1 MEREELKSDLQK
13 EVMDKLA
20 PHIEWSDA
28 EIEEVIDRA
37 VLDAG
42 RRTYLKTAEKIELK
56 RDIFNSIR
64 RLDLLQELIED
75 DEITEIM
82 VNGTESIFYEKGGA
96 LYRWHKKFDEEE
108 RLLDVIQQIVGRS
121 NRRVNQASPIVDTHL
136 PDGSRVNAVLK
147 PAAVN
152 GPILTIRKFYKDP
165 ITLEKLIAWG
175 SVTEKAAD
183 VLKLLVRAGY
193 NIFISGSTGS
203 GKTTFLNALAHYIP
217 EDERVITIED
227 SAELKIAGIEN
238 LVSLEVRNAGADGSS
253 EITIR
258 DLIRTSLRMRPDR
271 IIVGEVRGPEAI
283 DMLQAMNTGHDGS
296 LSTGHAN
303 SVEDM
308 LARLEVMI
316 LWGMNVPV
324 DAVRKQI
331 TSAIDIVIQLGR
343 MRDKSRKVTDIVE
356 LAGYENGRIVLNE
369 LYAFDGEKL
378 RATGNKLLSRKKL
391 EREAVVTDEI

>member
-1 MEREELKSDLQK
+1 
-13 EVMDKLA
+13 MDKLA

>member
-1 MEREELKSDLQK
+1 
-13 EVMDKLA
+13 MDKLA

-96 LYRWHKKFDEEE
+96 LYRWHKKFEEEE
-108 RLLDVIQQIVGRS
+108 RLIDVIQQIVGRS
-121 NRRVNQASPIVDTHL
+121 NRRVNQAFPIVDTHL

-175 SVTEKAAD
+175 SVTEQAAEA
-183 VLKLLVRAGY
+183 LKLLVKAGY

-203 GKTTFLNALAHYIP
+203 GKTTFLNALAQYIP

-271 IIVGEVRGPEAI
+271 LIVGEVRGPVAI

-331 TSAIDIVIQLGR
+331 TSAIDIVIQLVR
-343 MRDKSRKVTDIVE
+343 MRDKSRKVIDIVE
-356 LAGYENGRIVLNE
+356 LAGYEDGRIVLNE

-378 RATGNKLLSRKKL
+378 KATGKKLLSRKKL